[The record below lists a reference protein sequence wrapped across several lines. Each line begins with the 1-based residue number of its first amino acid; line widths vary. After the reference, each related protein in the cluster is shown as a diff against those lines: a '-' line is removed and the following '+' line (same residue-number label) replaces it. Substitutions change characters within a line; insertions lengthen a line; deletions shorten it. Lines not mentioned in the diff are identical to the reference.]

1 MSLVQSTVLSMI
13 RVRTQ
18 PKIYTYTSPYLLA
31 NGSKSTSFATL
42 VYRVND
48 PVDSRVTADLE
59 KKKMRDEYQSI

>member
-1 MSLVQSTVLSMI
+1 MI
-13 RVRTQ
+13 RVRPQ

-48 PVDSRVTADLE
+48 PVDSRVTADL
-59 KKKMRDEYQSI
+59 KKKGKYER